1 MRAFAFALAISA
13 VLVEAAWAAPPA
25 RVASL
30 NLCTDE
36 LLLALAAPGQI
47 SSLTHLS
54 HDRRESAYWRTA
66 RGYRANG
73 GSILSV
79 AQDRPD
85 LIVTMGGGG
94 RDSAG
99 LAAAL
104 SARLI
109 ALPFPTR
116 LQDVRTGIRRLAN
129 ALGRQQQGAALIAG
143 IDRTVAGTPSRK
155 LPAVFVDRAGLSI
168 SPDGAA
174 AQWLETAGLRQ
185 IPLAGNRLDRE
196 RLLRLPPVALV
207 ISDYRAD
214 QYGRSST
221 APIRR
226 VRDRW
231 IRTDGRRWTC
241 MGPSLIPEI
250 ARLRRMAER

>member
-1 MRAFAFALAISA
+1 MRAFAFALAISLGWA
-13 VLVEAAWAAPPA
+13 QATRAAPPA

-54 HDRRESAYWRTA
+54 QDRRESAYWRMA
-66 RGYRANG
+66 QPHRANN

-99 LAAAL
+99 LAQAL
-104 SARLI
+104 GARFLD
-109 ALPFPTR
+109 LPFPAR
-116 LQDVRTGIRRLAN
+116 LSNVEQGIRLLAG
-129 ALGRQQQGAALIAG
+129 ALGRQASGQNLIADIRRVVASTPHRQRPAIFVG
-143 IDRTVAGTPSRK
+143 SAGRSMAPTGAGAEWLAAAGYRQLPLDGDRIDR
-155 LPAVFVDRAGLSI
+155 
-168 SPDGAA
+168 
-174 AQWLETAGLRQ
+174 ET
-185 IPLAGNRLDRE
+185 
-196 RLLRLPPVALV
+196 LLRLPALTLVA
-207 ISDYRAD
+207 SDYRTD
-214 QYGRSST
+214 QYSRSDTVPVCRARDGRVT
-221 APIRR
+221 
-226 VRDRW
+226 
-231 IRTDGRRWTC
+231 TDGRRWTC

-250 ARLRRMAER
+250 RRLRRSAAQ